1 MFEVEAY
8 RVVVEVWRL
17 FDETKEFCGSIIPG
31 RQLLVTEWNIYD
43 SLAYIL
49 YLHTFWLWRGK
60 RCREMAWPP
69 TLQVLRHGTQIFCPL
84 ASLQRMCGI
93 DWICPT
99 TNIYLSH
106 TWKERLGY
114 THTHVH
120 CIPHQTMHRKSCHR
134 FGVSIHL
141 STCPRL
147 HTNFLMLIGHLVVII
162 GVDLHYVTLRS
173 WCWFLWP
180 GILRPGSR

>member
-60 RCREMAWPP
+60 RCQEMAWPP

-114 THTHVH
+114 THTHMYIAFRTKL
-120 CIPHQTMHRKSCHR
+120 CIENLAT
-134 FGVSIHL
+134 GL
-141 STCPRL
+141 G
-147 HTNFLMLIGHLVVII
+147 FLFIYQLVLVYTQIF
-162 GVDLHYVTLRS
+162 L
-173 WCWFLWP
+173 CWLA
-180 GILRPGSR
+180 IL